1 MYIPKR
7 YGQSKMETCPFCGK
21 QASQQ
26 NEQGVAVCVQHRN
39 TELPDIKC
47 LCGSYLDMRNGKYG
61 AFFSCMKCGN
71 INMKKALEINDLHEL
86 KKPSKTTHQE
96 MHQSAHDEDLKEK
109 PKEERVIRSDDPD
122 YFD

>member
-26 NEQGVAVCVQHRN
+26 NEQGVVVCVQHRN
-39 TELPDIKC
+39 TDLPDMKC
-47 LCGSYLDMRNGKYG
+47 LCGSYLDLRNGKYG

-71 INMKKALEINDLHEL
+71 INMKKALEINDLKSLKEL
-86 KKPSKTTHQE
+86 NKPSKPVHPQA
-96 MHQSAHDEDLKEK
+96 SDEELKEK
-109 PKEERVIRSDDPD
+109 PKQERVVRSDDPD